1 VTGGWSAAPSPA
13 GPGISLISANSS
25 PQDPHE
31 GHIGSGPNAGVADH
45 PSGRRSPGH
54 GSVLVVE
61 TRGRWA
67 EISDLRRSCG
77 LDLVGM
83 ASGEGRGGK
92 NRRGHP
98 IGRPV
103 ARLRGPPMTTNSA
116 GSEAASLGFAH
127 VPTTRR
133 RALASRSERALRAGR
148 DDRWSSVAGAPST
161 VTPMLA
167 SRRKRARRAAAS
179 ESAPAIAAV
188 AGYACA
194 AICGPTTVTSGIGC
208 RAHGGGSTPAA
219 SAAMR
224 AQWRSKPAGVQTS
237 R

>member
-1 VTGGWSAAPSPA
+1 MTSPGEGPLVTRWSMSPRFRRARVMRSSSCSAALIALLLWVGLRSGRTGPQEVTTKGRGRCRRSFA
-13 GPGISLISANSS
+13 DRSRERERRRGFRIGPG
-25 PQDPHE
+25 
-31 GHIGSGPNAGVADH
+31 
-45 PSGRRSPGH
+45 
-54 GSVLVVE
+54 
-61 TRGRWA
+61 
-67 EISDLRRSCG
+67 
-77 LDLVGM
+77 
-83 ASGEGRGGK
+83 GG
-92 NRRGHP
+92 
-98 IGRPV
+98 
-103 ARLRGPPMTTNSA
+103 ATDSQ
-116 GSEAASLGFAH
+116 S
-127 VPTTRR
+127 
-133 RALASRSERALRAGR
+133 RAGR
-148 DDRWSSVAGAPST
+148 RLHLVLSGRELSPSRDAWISSMAGAPST